1 MGGYNDYSP
10 AAPPGAVKKHTSA
23 WKRTLE
29 RARASSPSGV
39 GHAEAQALAAQP
51 LEPAE
56 AQRPAP
62 AFAPVRRSPT
72 TAHGSV

>member
-1 MGGYNDYSP
+1 MSGRRLEDATP
-10 AAPPGAVKKHTSA
+10 PPGRKKRTSA
-23 WKRTLE
+23 WKCTLE
-29 RARASSPSGV
+29 QARASSPSGL